1 MDAHQG
7 YSTRLMARKEFSRSI
22 KVAVI
27 KRATVDG
34 KTFCEECG
42 ALAKRWEI
50 DHVRADGLLGE
61 ATLENAKL
69 ICKPCHDEKT
79 KSDVKSIAQAKRRE
93 AIHLGVRKKP
103 SLRGSGFS
111 KSAKAPKEALK
122 LPPRRSLYED
132 QQ

>member
-1 MDAHQG
+1 
-7 YSTRLMARKEFSRSI
+7 MARKEFTRAI

-42 ALAKRWEI
+42 SLAKRWEI
-50 DHVRADGLLGE
+50 DHVRPDGLLGE
-61 ATLENAKL
+61 ATIENAKL
-69 ICKPCHDEKT
+69 LCTPCHDEKT
-79 KSDVKSIAQAKRRE
+79 KGDVKQIAQAKRRE

-103 SLRGSGFS
+103 SLRGSGFP

-122 LPPRRSLYED
+122 LPPRRPMFRD
-132 QQ
+132 D

>member
-1 MDAHQG
+1 
-7 YSTRLMARKEFSRSI
+7 MARKEFTRAI

-27 KRATVDG
+27 KRATLDG

-42 ALAKRWEI
+42 CLAKRWEI

-69 ICKPCHDEKT
+69 ICKPCHLEKT
-79 KSDVKSIAQAKRRE
+79 AQDVKQITQAKRRE

-103 SLRGSGFS
+103 SLRSCGFP
-111 KSAKAPKEALK
+111 KSAKAPKQQVK
-122 LPPRRSLYED
+122 LPPRRPMFED
-132 QQ
+132 R

>member
-1 MDAHQG
+1 
-7 YSTRLMARKEFSRSI
+7 MARKEFSRSI

-69 ICKPCHDEKT
+69 ICKPCHLEKT
-79 KSDVKSIAQAKRRE
+79 AQDVKSIAQAKRRE
-93 AIHLGVRKKP
+93 AIHLGVRKTKP
-103 SLRGSGFS
+103 QRQRISEIGKSAQRGS
-111 KSAKAPKEALK
+111 KATAKTTNV
-122 LPPRRSLYED
+122 
-132 QQ
+132 

>member
-1 MDAHQG
+1 
-7 YSTRLMARKEFSRSI
+7 MARKEFSRSI

-69 ICKPCHDEKT
+69 ICKPCHLEKT
-79 KSDVKSIAQAKRRE
+79 AQDVKSIAQAKRRE
-93 AIHLGVRKKP
+93 AIHLGVRKNQASEAADFRNRQK
-103 SLRGSGFS
+103 R
-111 KSAKAPKEALK
+111 PKRL
-122 LPPRRSLYED
+122 
-132 QQ
+132 

>member
-1 MDAHQG
+1 
-7 YSTRLMARKEFSRSI
+7 MARKEFTRAI

-42 ALAKRWEI
+42 SLAKRWEI

-79 KSDVKSIAQAKRRE
+79 KSDVKQIAQAKRRE

-103 SLRGSGFS
+103 SLRSCGFP
-111 KSAKAPKEALK
+111 KSAKAPKQQVK
-122 LPPRRSLYED
+122 LPPRRPMFED
-132 QQ
+132 R

>member
-1 MDAHQG
+1 
-7 YSTRLMARKEFSRSI
+7 MARKEFTRAI

-50 DHVRADGLLGE
+50 DHVRPDGLLGE
-61 ATLENAKL
+61 GSIEKEKL
-69 ICKPCHDEKT
+69 LCTPCHDEKT
-79 KSDVKSIAQAKRRE
+79 AQDVKSIAQAKRRE

-103 SLRGSGFS
+103 SLRGSGFP

-122 LPPRRSLYED
+122 LPPRRPMFED
-132 QQ
+132 A